1 MNDKGETLENILIL
15 VSEGRTYL
23 DTTEVNI
30 QLIMAAWYYTLVKLN
45 GGKILSTMNA
55 YKY

>member
-30 QLIMAAWYYTLVKLN
+30 QLIMEAWYYTLVKLN

>member
-1 MNDKGETLENILIL
+1 MIKEKLWKTFMIL

-30 QLIMAAWYYTLVKLN
+30 GLIMAAWYYTLVKLN
-45 GGKILSTMNA
+45 GGKSLSTMNA